1 MFGAQTAACCWMFR
15 CGADA
20 AEVLRLAAA
29 VNAELLEPLSAL
41 DERLVTGLSMTC
53 RGQLA
58 PLCAFLGGVLGQEVL
73 KALTGKFSPLQQ
85 WVRRLP
91 TFSYISPNHE
101 IALFTE
107 LIESCVERLTAVYKC
122 CFGTQLHVDA
132 AEMLQDLNE
141 PREHFLPR

>member
-1 MFGAQTAACCWMFR
+1 MFR

-29 VNAELLEPLSAL
+29 VNAELLEPLAAL
-41 DERLVTGLSMTC
+41 DERLITGLSMTC